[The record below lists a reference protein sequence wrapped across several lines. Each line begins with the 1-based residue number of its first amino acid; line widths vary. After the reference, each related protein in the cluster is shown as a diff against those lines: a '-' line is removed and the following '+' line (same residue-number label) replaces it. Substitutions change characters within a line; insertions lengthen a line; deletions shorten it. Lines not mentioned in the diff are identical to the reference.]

1 MAMAVRECCPEC
13 GSRDYKKDGH
23 THRGKQNHRCNACGR
38 AFVMHPEPIII
49 STEKRE
55 LIKKLLLERIPLRG
69 MCRTVGVSMKW
80 LLEFI
85 ADTYK
90 DLPDHLNV
98 RLVENGKDVIIQTLE
113 SEVDERWSFV
123 GSKDNQQGVWIA
135 MEVSTRQVIA
145 FHVGA
150 RSQASAKKLWQKIPK
165 IYRDQA
171 TFYTDQNA
179 AYEGVI
185 PAKQHRAVTKQSG
198 KVNHLE
204 RFNCT
209 LRQRLSRLV
218 RKALSF
224 SKKLINHIG
233 AIKYFICHYNLAKA

>member
-1 MAMAVRECCPEC
+1 MAMVVRDCCSEG
-13 GSRDYKKDGH
+13 GSRDYKKNGH
-23 THRGKQNHRCNACGR
+23 TQSGKQNYRCNPCGR
-38 AFVMHPEPIII
+38 EFVMNPEPIII
-49 STEKRE
+49 STKRRE

-69 MCRTVGVSMKW
+69 ICRTVGVSMQW

-85 ADTYK
+85 AATDNG
-90 DLPDHLNV
+90 LPDHLNV
-98 RLVENGKDVIIQTLE
+98 RLVEQGKDVIIQALE
-113 SEVDERWSFV
+113 SEVDELWSVV
-123 GSKDNQQGVWIA
+123 GSQDNQQWVWSA
-135 MEVSTRQVIA
+135 MDVSTRQIIA
-145 FHVGA
+145 FYVGA
-150 RSQASAKKLWQKIPK
+150 KSRESAKKLWQNIPE

-209 LRQRLSRLV
+209 LRQRVSRLV

-224 SKKLINHIG
+224 SEKLANHIG